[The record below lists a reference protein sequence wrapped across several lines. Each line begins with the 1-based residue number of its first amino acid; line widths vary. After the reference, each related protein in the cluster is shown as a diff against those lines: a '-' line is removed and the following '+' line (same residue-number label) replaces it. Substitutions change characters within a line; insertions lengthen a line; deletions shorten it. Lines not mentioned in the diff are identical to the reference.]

1 MAESD
6 SALRALILKTVTER
20 AAEHGGTLTRT
31 DLAHLQL
38 PNGLEVRVIDQS
50 RGIRNPR
57 NMDATLSVVSNPQ
70 GPYRDRHVS
79 GGLFH
84 YSYRAG
90 SDDGDNLKLRR
101 AFQLQLPIILLQ
113 QLEPGLF
120 VTHAPV
126 YVVDDLRERREF
138 LLALDESVRFLPRDL
153 PENAPQRRYA
163 ERQVRHRLHQAEFRG
178 RVIRAYRT
186 RCAICALGHGQL
198 LDAAHIIEDIAD
210 EGQPIVSNG
219 LSLCKIHHAAFDA
232 NLLGISPDYVVRIN
246 AEVLAEQDGP
256 MLRHG
261 LQEMNGHTLLLPATR
276 QQWPDPDRLD
286 RRFAAFVAAS

>member
-1 MAESD
+1 M
-6 SALRALILKTVTER
+6 TER

-126 YVVDDLRERREF
+126 YVVGDLRERRES

-232 NLLGISPDYVVRIN
+232 NLLGISPDYDVRIN